1 MRSTHLN
8 KCTRPEHTSA
18 TNRRSQT
25 SPPRIPVRLTFGRLT
40 LPADRTGRASPL
52 RALMAAVLLLT
63 IIGIG
68 GATDREAGGA
78 SFANTQ
84 AKLVASANDPGV
96 GPVAGWVDDI
106 LGLLDRL
113 RKHLQDAEQEA
124 EEGQINVTS
133 GTRGQGLPNPDYL
146 APDWL
151 AIYLDLAE
159 ADIDQI
165 LDGNQYPSLTPVDA
179 GDVDP
184 TVIPL
189 MLSEHASTCVELAQ
203 QAFDEMLLG
212 TADHEVV
219 GTKLKTIKALLP
231 EYRALAGIE

>member
-25 SPPRIPVRLTFGRLT
+25 SPPRIPVRLTFGRSS
-40 LPADRTGRASPL
+40 LPADRAGRALPL
-52 RALMAAVLLLT
+52 RALMAAALLLT
-63 IIGIG
+63 IIGIS

-78 SFANTQ
+78 SFAYTQ
-84 AKLVASANDPGV
+84 ANLVASANNPGV
-96 GPVAGWVDDI
+96 GPVADWLDDF
-106 LGLLDRL
+106 LAFLDRL
-113 RKHLQDAEQEA
+113 IRILEDAEEEA
-124 EEGQINVTS
+124 QINASS
-133 GTRGQGLPNPDYL
+133 GTSGQGLPNSDL
-146 APDWL
+146 L
-151 AIYLDLAE
+151 AIYLDSAE

-179 GDVDP
+179 GH
-184 TVIPL
+184 VILAETP
-189 MLSEHASTCVELAQ
+189 MTLSEHASRCVELAQ
-203 QAFDEMLLG
+203 QAFDEMIG
-212 TADHEVV
+212 PADHEVV

>member
-8 KCTRPEHTSA
+8 KCTRREHITA
-18 TNRRSQT
+18 TNRRSET
-25 SPPRIPVRLTFGRLT
+25 SPARMPVRLTFGRLS
-40 LPADRTGRASPL
+40 LPADRAGRASPL

-63 IIGIG
+63 IIGIS
-68 GATDREAGGA
+68 GATDQKAGGA

-96 GPVAGWVDDI
+96 GPVADWLDD
-106 LGLLDRL
+106 LLEWLDL
-113 RKHLQDAEQEA
+113 RIKALEDAEKET
-124 EEGQINVTS
+124 QINATS
-133 GTRGQGLPNPDYL
+133 GTRGQGLPNSDYL

-151 AIYLDLAE
+151 AIYLDSAE

-179 GDVDP
+179 GDVGP
-184 TVIPL
+184 TASPL
-189 MLSEHASTCVELAQ
+189 TLSECASTCVDLAHE
-203 QAFDEMLLG
+203 AFYEMLIG
-212 TADHEVV
+212 PADHEAV

-231 EYRALAGIE
+231 EYRSLAGIE

>member
-8 KCTRPEHTSA
+8 KCTRREHTTA
-18 TNRRSQT
+18 TNRRSPT
-25 SPPRIPVRLTFGRLT
+25 SPAHIPVRLAFGRLS
-40 LPADRTGRASPL
+40 LPADRAGRASPL
-52 RALMAAVLLLT
+52 RALMAPVLLLT
-63 IIGIG
+63 FVGIS

-96 GPVAGWVDDI
+96 GPVADWIDDVI
-106 LGLLDRL
+106 EWLELLIAAL
-113 RKHLQDAEQEA
+113 EDAEIETQTNA
-124 EEGQINVTS
+124 TS
-133 GTRGQGLPNPDYL
+133 GTRGQGIPNPEYYL

-179 GDVDP
+179 GH
-184 TVIPL
+184 VILAETP
-189 MLSEHASTCVELAQ
+189 MTLSELASRCVELTQ
-203 QAFDEMLLG
+203 QAFDEMLIG
-212 TADHEVV
+212 PKDHEVV

>member
-1 MRSTHLN
+1 MS
-8 KCTRPEHTSA
+8 
-18 TNRRSQT
+18 
-25 SPPRIPVRLTFGRLT
+25 
-40 LPADRTGRASPL
+40 ADRTGRASPL

-63 IIGIG
+63 IIGIS
-68 GATDREAGGA
+68 GAADRQAGGA

-96 GPVAGWVDDI
+96 GPVAGWVEDI
-106 LGLLDRL
+106 LALIDRL
-113 RKHLQDAEQEA
+113 RKHLRDADEEA
-124 EEGQINVTS
+124 GQSARNGATAL
-133 GTRGQGLPNPDYL
+133 GQLN
-146 APDWL
+146 PDWL

-165 LDGNQYPSLTPVDA
+165 LDGYQYPSLTPVDA

-184 TVIPL
+184 TVFPVT
-189 MLSEHASTCVELAQ
+189 LSEHASTCVELAQ
-203 QAFDEMLLG
+203 QAFDELLIG

-231 EYRALAGIE
+231 EYRALAGIQ

>member
-8 KCTRPEHTSA
+8 KCTRREHTSA
-18 TNRRSQT
+18 TSRRSQT
-25 SPPRIPVRLTFGRLT
+25 SPTRIPVRLTFGRLSF
-40 LPADRTGRASPL
+40 PADRAGWPSPL

-63 IIGIG
+63 IIGIS
-68 GATDREAGGA
+68 GAADREAGGA

-96 GPVAGWVDDI
+96 GPVADWIDNILALIDDLI
-106 LGLLDRL
+106 RALE
-113 RKHLQDAEQEA
+113 DAEVETQA
-124 EEGQINVTS
+124 NATS

-151 AIYLDLAE
+151 AIYLDSAE

-179 GDVDP
+179 GDVNP
-184 TVIPL
+184 AETP
-189 MLSEHASTCVELAQ
+189 MTLSEHASKCVELAQ
-203 QAFDEMLLG
+203 QAFYEMLIG
-212 TADHEVV
+212 PKDHEVV

>member
-8 KCTRPEHTSA
+8 KCTRREHTTA

-25 SPPRIPVRLTFGRLT
+25 SPAHIPVRLAFGRLT
-40 LPADRTGRASPL
+40 LPADRAGRASPL

-63 IIGIG
+63 IIGIS

-96 GPVAGWVDDI
+96 GPVADWLDDF
-106 LGLLDRL
+106 LAFLDDLIRAL
-113 RKHLQDAEQEA
+113 EDAEVET
-124 EEGQINVTS
+124 QINATS

-151 AIYLDLAE
+151 AIYLDSAE

-179 GDVDP
+179 GDVILAVTP
-184 TVIPL
+184 MT
-189 MLSEHASTCVELAQ
+189 LSELASRCVELAQ
-203 QAFDEMLLG
+203 EAFDELLIG
-212 TADHEVV
+212 PADHEVV

-231 EYRALAGIE
+231 DYRALAGIE

>member
-1 MRSTHLN
+1 MRPTHLN
-8 KCTRPEHTSA
+8 KCTKHEHATD
-18 TNRRSQT
+18 TNRRSQA
-25 SPPRIPVRLTFGRLT
+25 SPTRIPVRLTFGRLS
-40 LPADRTGRASPL
+40 LPADRAGRASPL
-52 RALMAAVLLLT
+52 RALMAAVLLIT
-63 IIGIG
+63 IIGIS

-96 GPVAGWVDDI
+96 GPVADWLDDI
-106 LGLLDRL
+106 LALIQRL
-113 RKHLQDAEQEA
+113 INILEDAE
-124 EEGQINVTS
+124 EETQATATS
-133 GTRGQGLPNPDYL
+133 GTRGQGLPNPDYYL

-151 AIYLDLAE
+151 AIYLDSAE

-184 TVIPL
+184 SVLPAT
-189 MLSEHASTCVELAQ
+189 LSEHASTCVELAQ
-203 QAFDEMLLG
+203 QAFDEMLIG
-212 TADHEVV
+212 PKDHEVV

-231 EYRALAGIE
+231 DYRALAGIE